1 MFENFKAEVF
11 RIRENINIKIL
22 PHRDNALRSMRLLSI
37 VVSIIAIIAVIAQHG
52 YQLTPEK
59 FHASYLVI
67 EFSLVFYVLKFLIQI
82 FFNTHPGDFVKQNKF
97 EGALLL
103 IISIDLLFSW
113 NNELH
118 LLQQMMQSIGF
129 PNVHTYYS
137 LFVQFYF
144 FLVIGFEVGK
154 AGRFLDELH
163 IGPSGLLVSSFIF
176 IIVSGAGLLLLPEMT
191 VSGISLVDA
200 LFTSASACCVTGLTV
215 VDTATCF
222 TLKGKTIIMMLIQV
236 GGLNIISFATLFA
249 TFYRN
254 SSGIRMNS
262 LIKNLVSSDKL
273 SNTSGM
279 LRRIFLYSMIIEI
292 SGAVLLYVT
301 WPDEVV
307 FNGIRSKVFSSVFH
321 SVSAFNNAGFALFT
335 DNLWD
340 ISVRHAYNLQLVIS
354 ALIFLGGI
362 GFVVLEDIFGL
373 RSIRERRKFKWKKL
387 LIHSRI
393 ALFASAVLIISGA
406 LVFYIFENKSSISG
420 YGLYG
425 SVVSSIFQSVTCRTA
440 GFNTVD
446 FSRLSQSVLI
456 FMMLLM
462 FIGASPGST
471 GGGIKTTTFWVI
483 IRSVVSTIRGRK
495 NVEIERHTVSS
506 DTINRAYTIVVFSIA
521 LIFISSF
528 ALSITEPSKSLLS
541 LLFEEIS
548 AFGTVGLSTGITTSL
563 STAGK
568 LIIILTMYIGRIGTL
583 TLALAITKR
592 VIYTKYRYSEINVL
606 VG

>member
-1 MFENFKAEVF
+1 MFYKFKDEVF
-11 RIRENINIKIL
+11 LVRERINIKIL
-22 PHRDNALRSMRLLSI
+22 PYKVNVLRSLRILSI
-37 VVSIIAIIAVIAQHG
+37 IVSTISIVAIIYQHG
-52 YQLTPEK
+52 YHLTPER
-59 FHASYLVI
+59 FRISYLII
-67 EFSLVFYVLKFLIQI
+67 EYSLLFYILKYLLQV
-82 FFNTHPGDFVKQNKF
+82 FFNAHPGDFIKTNKF

-103 IISIDLLFSW
+103 LIAIDLIFSW
-113 NNELH
+113 NSEQH
-118 LLQQMMQSIGF
+118 LLQQFMQYIGF
-129 PNVHTYYS
+129 PGVHTYYS
-137 LFVQFYF
+137 LFIQFYF
-144 FLVIGFEVGK
+144 FLIIGFEVGK
-154 AGRFLDELH
+154 AGRFLDKLH
-163 IGPSGLLVSSFIF
+163 IGPSGLLVLSFIF

-191 VSGISLVDA
+191 VSGISIIDA

-215 VDTATCF
+215 VDTAVCF
-222 TLKGKTIIMMLIQV
+222 TLKGKTIIMLLIQV

-279 LRRIFLYSMIIEI
+279 LRRIFLYSIIIEFI
-292 SGAVLLYVT
+292 GALLIYIT
-301 WPDEVV
+301 WPDEV
-307 FNGIRSKVFSSVFH
+307 FFTGIRNKAFFSLFH
-321 SVSAFNNAGFALFT
+321 SISAFNNAGFALFT

-354 ALIFLGGI
+354 FLIFLGGI
-362 GFVVLEDIFGL
+362 GFVVLEDIFGIKN
-373 RSIRERRKFKWKKL
+373 IRERRKYKWKKL
-387 LIHSRI
+387 LVHSRI
-393 ALFASAVLIISGA
+393 ALVASLVLIIAGA
-406 LVFYIFENKSSISG
+406 LIFYIFEDKSSIAG
-420 YGLYG
+420 YSFYG

-446 FSRLSQSVLI
+446 FTHLSQPVLI

-483 IRSVVSTIRGRK
+483 IRSVLSTIRGRK
-495 NVEIERHTVSS
+495 NVEIERHTVSA

-548 AFGTVGLSTGITTSL
+548 AFGTVGLSTGITSSL
-563 STAGK
+563 STVGK
-568 LIIILTMYIGRIGTL
+568 LIIILTMYVGRIGTL
-583 TLALAITKR
+583 TLAVAITKR
-592 VIYTKYRYSEINVL
+592 IIYNKYRYSEINVL